1 MPILAAYSEVLKGEA
16 FFHITWAWVYALL
29 QFAVV
34 WIKKAAK
41 YDKMA
46 KKILNKYE
54 NELGE

>member
-1 MPILAAYSEVLKGEA
+1 MLKGEA

>member
-1 MPILAAYSEVLKGEA
+1 VLKGEA

-34 WIKKAAK
+34 WIGGIVYIKKAAK

-54 NELGE
+54 KELGE